1 MSDLED
7 LFTIYHIQILDI
19 NVEMDVE
26 NVQLPNIIECKV
38 GRSIQYKMS
47 TIPSITNEDPI
58 KFDESLPITP
68 ISIEYN
74 LGRFFKSK
82 NPP

>member
-38 GRSIQYKMS
+38 GRSIQYIMS
-47 TIPSITNEDPI
+47 TIPSITNELLGKLYDVVLNSPI
-58 KFDESLPITP
+58 
-68 ISIEYN
+68 
-74 LGRFFKSK
+74 
-82 NPP
+82 